1 MGTSVEAPAPRN
13 YAQETADTLRT
24 QLELAPQRY
33 AAEAQFAPKYQA
45 LTIDLLKK
53 ATPEL
58 LQLYKEQIA
67 PTMGEVEAAARSRSR
82 YGDITDISILGPQ
95 TRAAIQGFAPEQTR
109 IADILAHNATSNLLA
124 GSRLTPEQQ
133 RMAQQQARVASS
145 ARGMAQGPNAALQEA
160 LRSQMIGAGLQQQR
174 QQQAMGA
181 LQAGQ
186 GVYGDVF
193 QQVLGRPSQA
203 FAGSQG
209 FVGQASGFNP
219 GQLFNPESAYASNIY
234 AGNQQ
239 AIGAARAAG
248 ASATSGLIGGGL
260 GALGSIGGGLFSG
273 AGSAGGFGKLFGG

>member
-1 MGTSVEAPAPRN
+1 MTVDAPAPRN

-45 LTIDLLKK
+45 LQLDLVRQ

-58 LQLYKEQIA
+58 LALYRDQIA
-67 PTMGEVEAAARSRSR
+67 PTMGQVEAASRAASR
-82 YGDITDISILGPQ
+82 AGDIADIAKLGPQ
-95 TRAAIQGFAPEQTR
+95 ARAAIQGFAPEQTQ
-109 IADILAHNATSNLLA
+109 IADILARNATSGLLA
-124 GSRLTPEQQ
+124 GSQLTPEQQ
-133 RMAQQQARVASS
+133 RAAQQQARMASS
-145 ARGMAQGPNAALQEA
+145 ARGIAQSPNAAFQEA
-160 LRSQMIGAGLQQQR
+160 LRSQMVGAGLQQQR

-209 FVGQASGFNP
+209 FLGQAQGFNP
-219 GQLFNPESAYASNIY
+219 GMLFQPESAYAANIY
-234 AGNQQ
+234 GGNQQ
-239 AIGAARAAG
+239 AQMAANAAG

-260 GALGSIGGGLFSG
+260 GALGSIGGGAFQG
-273 AGSAGGFGKLFGG
+273 AGSIGGFGKLFGGR

>member
-13 YAQETADTLRT
+13 YGQETRDTLQA
-24 QLELAPQRY
+24 QLDLAPQKY
-33 AAEAQFAPKYQA
+33 AAEAKYAPQYQA
-45 LTIDLLKK
+45 LQLGLLKS

-82 YGDITDISILGPQ
+82 AGDIADIERLGPQ
-95 TRAAIQGFAPEQTR
+95 ARAAIKAASPEQAAL
-109 IADILAHNATSNLLA
+109 ADTLTAQAQSGLAA

-133 RMAQQQARVASS
+133 RMVEQQTRSGLA
-145 ARGMAQGPNAALQEA
+145 ARGLAQGPSGALQEA
-160 LRSQMIGAGLQQQR
+160 VRSQMAGAGLQQQR

-181 LQAGQ
+181 LGASQ

-209 FVGQASGFNP
+209 FLGQAQGFNP
-219 GQLFNPESAYASNIY
+219 GQLFNPESQDAANLIG
-234 AGNQQ
+234 GNQQ
-239 AIGAARAAG
+239 QALAARTASAANTTALIGAGMSAA
-248 ASATSGLIGGGL
+248 SSL
-260 GALGSIGGGLFSG
+260 
-273 AGSAGGFGKLFGG
+273 

>member
-1 MGTSVEAPAPRN
+1 MTVEAPPARN
-13 YAQETADTLRT
+13 YAQETAETLRT
-24 QLELAPQRY
+24 QLELAPQKY

-45 LTIDLLKK
+45 LQLDLVRQ

-82 YGDITDISILGPQ
+82 AGDITDIARLGPQ
-95 TRAAIQGFAPEQTR
+95 AREAIRGAAPEQAQ
-109 IADILAHNATSNLLA
+109 IADILARNATSGLLA
-124 GSRLTPEQQ
+124 GGRLTPDQQ
-133 RMAQQQARVASS
+133 RMAEQQARAGLA
-145 ARGMAQGPNAALQEA
+145 ARGMAGGPNAQFQEA
-160 LRSQMIGAGLQQQR
+160 LRSQLMSAGLQQQR

-209 FVGQASGFNP
+209 FLGQAQGFNP
-219 GQLFNPESAYASNIY
+219 GQLFNPESAYAANIY

-239 AIGAARAAG
+239 AIGAANAAG

>member
-1 MGTSVEAPAPRN
+1 MTVEAPPARN

-24 QLELAPQRY
+24 QLELAPQKY

-45 LTIDLLKK
+45 LQLDLVRQ

-58 LQLYKEQIA
+58 LKLYKEQIA
-67 PTMGEVEAAARSRSR
+67 PTMGEVEAAARARSR
-82 YGDITDISILGPQ
+82 AGDIADIAMLGPQ
-95 TRAAIQGFAPEQTR
+95 ARAAIQGANPEQAR
-109 IADILAHNATSNLLA
+109 IADILAQNATSNLLA

-133 RMAQQQARVASS
+133 RMAQQQARVAST
-145 ARGMAQGPNAALQEA
+145 ARGMAQGPQAAFQEA
-160 LRSQMIGAGLQQQR
+160 LRSQMVGAGLQQQR

-209 FVGQASGFNP
+209 FLGQAQGFNP
-219 GQLFNPESAYASNIY
+219 GQLFNPESAYAANIY

-239 AIGAARAAG
+239 AIGAANAAG

-260 GALGSIGGGLFSG
+260 GALGSIGGGLLSG

>member
-1 MGTSVEAPAPRN
+1 MTVDAPAPRN

-24 QLELAPQRY
+24 QLELAPERY
-33 AAEAQFAPKYQA
+33 AAEAQFAPRYQA
-45 LTIDLLKK
+45 LQLDLLRQ

-58 LQLYKEQIA
+58 LALYKEQIA

-82 YGDITDISILGPQ
+82 AGDIADIARLGPQ
-95 TRAAIQGFAPEQTR
+95 AREAMRGAAPEQTQ
-109 IADILAHNATSNLLA
+109 IADILAQNATSNLLA

-133 RMAQQQARVASS
+133 RMAQQQARIASS
-145 ARGMAQGPNAALQEA
+145 ARGMAQGPQAAFQEA
-160 LRSQMIGAGLQQQR
+160 LRSQLMGAGIQQQR

-209 FVGQASGFNP
+209 FLGQAQGFNP
-219 GQLFNPESAYASNIY
+219 GQLFNPESAYAQNLF

-239 AIGAARAAG
+239 TQMAANAAG
-248 ASATSGLIGGGL
+248 ASATSGLIGAGL
-260 GALGSIGGGLFSG
+260 GALGSIGGGYAQGF
-273 AGSAGGFGKLFGG
+273 AGRG

>member
-1 MGTSVEAPAPRN
+1 MTVEAPPARN

-24 QLELAPQRY
+24 QLELAPQKY

-45 LTIDLLKK
+45 LQLDLLRQ

-58 LQLYKEQIA
+58 LAMYRDQIA
-67 PTMGEVEAAARSRSR
+67 PTMGQVEAAARSTSR
-82 YGDITDISILGPQ
+82 AGDIADILKLGPQ
-95 TRAAIQGFAPEQTR
+95 AREAMRAAAPEQTQ
-109 IADILAHNATSNLLA
+109 IADILARNATSGLLA
-124 GSRLTPEQQ
+124 GSQLTPEQQ
-133 RMAQQQARVASS
+133 RMAQQQARIASS
-145 ARGMAQGPNAALQEA
+145 ARGLAQSPNAQLQEA
-160 LRSQMIGAGLQQQR
+160 LRSQLASAGLQQQR

-209 FVGQASGFNP
+209 FIGQAQGFNP

-239 AIGAARAAG
+239 AIGAANAAG

>member
-1 MGTSVEAPAPRN
+1 MTVDAPAPRN

-24 QLELAPQRY
+24 QLELAPQKY

-45 LTIDLLKK
+45 LTIDMLKQ

-58 LQLYKEQIA
+58 LKLYEEQIA
-67 PTMGEVEAAARSRSR
+67 PAMGRTEAASRAASR
-82 YGDITDISILGPQ
+82 AGDIADIARLGPQ
-95 TRAAIQGFAPEQTR
+95 AREAIRGAAPEQTR
-109 IADILAHNATSNLLA
+109 IADILAQNATSNLLA

-160 LRSQMIGAGLQQQR
+160 LRSQMVGAGLQQQR

-209 FVGQASGFNP
+209 FLGQAQGFNP
-219 GQLFNPESAYASNIY
+219 GQLFQPESAYAANIY
-234 AGNQQ
+234 GGNQQ
-239 AIGAARAAG
+239 AALGAASAG
-248 ASATSGLIGGGL
+248 ASATSGLLGGLFGGL
-260 GALGSIGGGLFSG
+260 GAIGGGAL
-273 AGSAGGFGKLFGG
+273 AGRGR

>member
-1 MGTSVEAPAPRN
+1 MTVDAPAPRN

-45 LTIDLLKK
+45 LQLDLVRQ

-58 LQLYKEQIA
+58 LALYRDQIA
-67 PTMGEVEAAARSRSR
+67 PTMGQVEAAARSTSR
-82 YGDITDISILGPQ
+82 AGDIADIMKLGPQ
-95 TRAAIQGFAPEQTR
+95 AREAMRTAAPEQTQ
-109 IADILAHNATSNLLA
+109 IADILARNATSGLLA
-124 GSRLTPEQQ
+124 GGRLTPEQQ
-133 RMAQQQARVASS
+133 RMAEQQSRAGLA
-145 ARGMAQGPNAALQEA
+145 ARGLATGPNAQLQEA
-160 LRSQMIGAGLQQQR
+160 LRSQLASAGLQQQR

-209 FVGQASGFNP
+209 FLGQAQGFNP
-219 GQLFNPESAYASNIY
+219 GQLFNPESAYSANIY
-234 AGNQQ
+234 GGNQQ
-239 AIGAARAAG
+239 AIGAANAAG
-248 ASATSGLIGGGL
+248 ASATSGLLGGLFGGL
-260 GALGSIGGGLFSG
+260 GAIGGGAL
-273 AGSAGGFGKLFGG
+273 AGRGRG

>member
-1 MGTSVEAPAPRN
+1 MTVDAPAPRN

-24 QLELAPQRY
+24 QLELAPQKY

-45 LTIDLLKK
+45 LQLDLLRQ

-58 LQLYKEQIA
+58 LKMYKEQIA

-82 YGDITDISILGPQ
+82 AGDIADIAMLGPQ
-95 TRAAIQGFAPEQTR
+95 ARAAIRGAAPEQAQ
-109 IADILAHNATSNLLA
+109 IADILAQNATSGLLA

-133 RMAQQQARVASS
+133 RMAQQQARIASS
-145 ARGMAQGPNAALQEA
+145 ARGMAQGPQATFNEA
-160 LRSQMIGAGLQQQR
+160 LRSQLVGAGLQQQR

-209 FVGQASGFNP
+209 FLGQAQGFNP
-219 GQLFNPESAYASNIY
+219 GQLFNPESAYAQNIY

-239 AIGAARAAG
+239 TQMAANAAG

-273 AGSAGGFGKLFGG
+273 AGSAGGFGKLFRG

>member
-1 MGTSVEAPAPRN
+1 MTVEAPPARN

-24 QLELAPQRY
+24 QLELAPQKY

-45 LTIDLLKK
+45 LQLDLLRQ

-58 LQLYKEQIA
+58 LKLYKEQIA
-67 PTMGEVEAAARSRSR
+67 PTMGEVEAAARSQSR
-82 YGDITDISILGPQ
+82 AGDIADILRLGPQ
-95 TRAAIQGFAPEQTR
+95 AREAIRTASPEQAN
-109 IADILAHNATSNLLA
+109 IADILARNAQSSLLA

-133 RMAQQQARVASS
+133 RMAEQQSRAGLA
-145 ARGMAQGPNAALQEA
+145 ARGLATGPNAQLQEA
-160 LRSQMIGAGLQQQR
+160 LRSQMAAAGIQQAR

-209 FVGQASGFNP
+209 FLGQAQGFNP
-219 GQLFNPESAYASNIY
+219 GDRKSTRLNSSHEWISRMPSSA
-234 AGNQQ
+234 
-239 AIGAARAAG
+239 
-248 ASATSGLIGGGL
+248 
-260 GALGSIGGGLFSG
+260 
-273 AGSAGGFGKLFGG
+273 

>member
-1 MGTSVEAPAPRN
+1 MTVKAPPPRD
-13 YAQETADTLRT
+13 YAQETRDTLRT
-24 QLELAPQRY
+24 QLDLAPEKY

-45 LTIDLLKK
+45 LTIDLLKQ

-58 LQLYKEQIA
+58 LKLYEEQIA
-67 PTMGEVEAAARSRSR
+67 PAMGRTEAASRAMSR
-82 YGDITDISILGPQ
+82 AGDIADIARLGPQ
-95 TRAAIQGFAPEQTR
+95 ARAAIQGANPEQAR
-109 IADILAHNATSNLLA
+109 IADILAANATSNLLA

-133 RMAQQQARVASS
+133 RMAQQQARMAST
-145 ARGMAQGPNAALQEA
+145 ARGMVQGPQAAFQEA
-160 LRSQMIGAGLQQQR
+160 LRSQMMGAGLQQQR

-209 FVGQASGFNP
+209 FLGQAQGFNP
-219 GQLFNPESAYASNIY
+219 GALFNPESAYAQNIY

-239 AIGAARAAG
+239 AISAARAAS
-248 ASATSGLIGGGL
+248 AAATSGLIGAGL
-260 GALGSIGGGLFSG
+260 GALGSIGGGYAQGF
-273 AGSAGGFGKLFGG
+273 AGRS